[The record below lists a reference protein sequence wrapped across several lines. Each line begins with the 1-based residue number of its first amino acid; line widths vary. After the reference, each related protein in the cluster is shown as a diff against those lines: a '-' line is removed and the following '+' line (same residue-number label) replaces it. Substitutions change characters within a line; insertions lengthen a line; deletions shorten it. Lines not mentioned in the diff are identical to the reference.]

1 MFNPQPAIHAV
12 PLFDGRECLVID
24 DLLADPQAWVD
35 TAARSRDAF
44 VRPDQPYPGLEA
56 VLPDA
61 VQAALAEH
69 FARHARTRLGGRR
82 TLGVRARLSLA
93 TLQPHE
99 LEPRQWFCHRDSA
112 GLPPDQCIVA
122 SVIYLFHD
130 VRLGGTSF
138 YRPRHS
144 DAVTARLVHD
154 AGALPRPD
162 FEARYPEIAPGY
174 QLDSNAWFDR
184 VATVAARW
192 NRAIFY
198 DGSTFHSADLAAP
211 ERLVAD
217 PDRGRLTVNG
227 FFTCR
232 RQAARTTE
240 R

>member
-1 MFNPQPAIHAV
+1 MFNPQARVRAL

-35 TAARSRDAF
+35 TASRARDAF
-44 VRPDQPYPGLEA
+44 VRPTQPYPGLEA

-61 VQAALAEH
+61 VQASLADH
-69 FARHARTRLGGRR
+69 FASQVRARLGGRR

-93 TLQPHE
+93 TLKPHE

-122 SVIYLFHD
+122 SVLYLFHD
-130 VRLGGTSF
+130 EGLGGTSF
-138 YRPRHS
+138 YRPRRS
-144 DAVTARLVHD
+144 DAETVRLVHD
-154 AGALPRPD
+154 AGALSRAD

-174 QLDSNAWFDR
+174 QLDGNAWFDR
-184 VATVAARW
+184 VASVPARW

-211 ERLVAD
+211 DRLVAD
-217 PDRGRLTVNG
+217 PVRGRLTVNG

-232 RQAARTTE
+232 RTADR
-240 R
+240 